1 WTHLSHDELIT
12 LMTLWSIAR
21 SPLII
26 GANLPKNDDFTL
38 SLLTN
43 DEVLAVNQKS
53 TNNKQAMNRDNQIAW
68 IADVPDSADKY
79 VAIFNANPPPPPR
92 RTRGTTAPTLPTPAP
107 SATQP
112 AKITVPLPDL

>member
-38 SLLTN
+38 SILVN
-43 DEVLAVNQKS
+43 DEVIAVDQNS
-53 TNNKQAMNRDNQIAW
+53 TNNHQLFKRENQIAW
-68 IADVPDSADKY
+68 IADEPISSTKY
-79 VAIFNANPPPPPR
+79 LALFN
-92 RTRGTTAPTLPTPAP
+92 TASPNQGGAA
-107 SATQP
+107 SQ
-112 AKITVPLPDL
+112 DQS